1 MNIVGTFMTYTK
13 TKVHIFIA
21 RVNSKVSSYKVKEK
35 PFWKLVK
42 TPLQNGQLKLIGDS
56 EKKKKLCSNFGYVR
70 IDNISWFYA
79 TPRNICTMTRN
90 DLASITT

>member
-42 TPLQNGQLKLIGDS
+42 TPLQNGQLNLIGDS
-56 EKKKKLCSNFGYVR
+56 EKKKNSVAILGMSAL
-70 IDNISWFYA
+70 IISPGFMPHHA
-79 TPRNICTMTRN
+79 IFVQ
-90 DLASITT
+90 